1 VGAMPDLPAGAGGVA
16 ALETAF
22 RRLLDELLPILAG
35 GLEAGLNVL
44 IGEISNGSGR
54 AFQRGT
60 ASHSGKPRC

>member
-1 VGAMPDLPAGAGGVA
+1 MVGAMPDLPAGAGGVA

-44 IGEISNGSGR
+44 IGEIFKR
-54 AFQRGT
+54 IR
-60 ASHSGKPRC
+60 